1 MPEKLLRAPRLKR
14 RLRPNFMVKVP
25 SISWWRR
32 FCSVRGRSLGCRRR
46 WKPPPK
52 PPPFPPDFLRIDL
65 GGESR
70 LGEAFLLEE
79 SPLPPFSLAS
89 LLPLLLWAWWWRVL
103 WEAFERHEVIFERLP
118 VSRDEVLESGTLGV
132 GEVPAGVPAAAAVV
146 VSSPS
151 SLRAVEEEE
160 EKDFR
165 TMRCQV
171 SRIAMLGFPGGVV
184 RVSLC
189 ACVTNSLRV
198 CSSPAIWVWWDVDSC
213 FGVARGSLVEAFWGE
228 RPG

>member
-46 WKPPPK
+46 GKPLPNP

-79 SPLPPFSLAS
+79 SPLPLSLAP
-89 LLPLLLWAWWWRVL
+89 LLPSLLWAWWRLL
-103 WEAFERHEVIFERLP
+103 WEAFDRHEVIFDRLP

-132 GEVPAGVPAAAAVV
+132 GEVPAVVPVGAV

-151 SLRAVEEEE
+151 SLRAVEEDE

-171 SRIAMLGFPGGVV
+171 SRIAMSGVPGVM
-184 RVSLC
+184 RVCVCNSLC
-189 ACVTNSLRV
+189 A
-198 CSSPAIWVWWDVDSC
+198 IDSC
-213 FGVARGSLVEAFWGE
+213 FEVAKGSWLKLLGWKSG
-228 RPG
+228 